1 MPDRANEAGGFDQLI
16 DGLAGPGWAVV
27 DNVLDREQLARFRRS
42 LRYRF
47 KLGSFSDAAVG
58 RAASRARVKGIRS
71 DRLCWLNEQRARG
84 MERHWL
90 DLIKR
95 LQAELNRHLYLGIRH
110 WEGHYALY
118 PPGARYGRHID
129 RFRDDDARVV
139 STVLY
144 LNSRWKPEY
153 GGQLRLYPEGSEL
166 VDLHPAPGRL
176 VCFLSDSLPHEVI
189 RTERERFSVV
199 GWFRRD

>member
-1 MPDRANEAGGFDQLI
+1 MPDRASEAGSFDELI
-16 DGLAGPGWAVV
+16 DGLAGSGWAVV

-42 LRYRF
+42 LRYRL

-58 RAASRARVKGIRS
+58 RAASRARVKAIRS

-90 DLIKR
+90 DLVGR
-95 LQAELNRHLYLGIRH
+95 LQTELNRHLYLGIRH
-110 WEGHYALY
+110 WEGHYAVY
-118 PPGARYGRHID
+118 PPGARYGRHTD

-144 LNSRWKPEY
+144 LNSRWSSEH
-153 GGQLRLYPEGSEL
+153 GGQLRLYPESSDPI
-166 VDLHPAPGRL
+166 DLPPAPGRL

-189 RTERERFSVV
+189 RTERERLSVV